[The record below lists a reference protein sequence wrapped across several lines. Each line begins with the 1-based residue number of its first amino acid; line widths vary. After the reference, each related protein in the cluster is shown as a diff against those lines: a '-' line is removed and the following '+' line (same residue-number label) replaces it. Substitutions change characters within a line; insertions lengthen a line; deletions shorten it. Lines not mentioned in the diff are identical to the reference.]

1 MARTRNEEAFEAK
14 RQHILRAATGLF
26 IEHGFHQTGM
36 AAICQAAG
44 MSAGALYRYFASKT
58 DIIRAIVEQEQTE
71 ADAMFDRLEDA
82 RDFPRAVADMVIET
96 IKFVSDKTYGRLA
109 LEIAAE
115 GARDAEIESIIAESE
130 RANREGLAARI
141 TRARKAGRVSPAV
154 DPQACAHLLQILI
167 NGSIGARSV
176 AGAIRG
182 RKFKAT
188 LRRTIE
194 DMLDGPDETH

>member
-14 RQHILRAATGLF
+14 RQHILQAATGLF

-71 ADAMFDRLEDA
+71 ADAMFDRLDDA
-82 RDFPRAVADMVIET
+82 RDFPRAVADMIIET
-96 IKFVSDKTYGRLA
+96 IEFVSDRTYGRLA

-115 GARDAEIESIIAESE
+115 GARDAEVEGIIAESE
-130 RANREGLAARI
+130 RANRDGLAARI
-141 TRARKAGRVSPAV
+141 ARAREAGRVSASV
-154 DPQACAHLLQILI
+154 DPQACAHILQILI
-167 NGSIGARSV
+167 NGSTGARSV
-176 AGAIRG
+176 AGAIRWQQIQG
-182 RKFKAT
+182 NASAHD
-188 LRRTIE
+188 RRHA
-194 DMLDGPDETH
+194 GWFR